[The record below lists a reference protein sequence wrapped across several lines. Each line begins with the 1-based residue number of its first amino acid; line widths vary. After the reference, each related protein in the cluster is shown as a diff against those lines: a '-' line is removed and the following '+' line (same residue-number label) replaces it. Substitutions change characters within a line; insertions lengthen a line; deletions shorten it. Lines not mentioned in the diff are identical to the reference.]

1 MSASSRWLGKNKAT
15 SVYGPGE
22 SVRAIFAI
30 SSYIWSATH
39 IRQTQ
44 WIPSLLVRLAFC
56 LQSFAYFDNYFQ
68 QLIHV
73 SLFFSMKNQ
82 NKVSFLSK

>member
-1 MSASSRWLGKNKAT
+1 MSASSRGLGKNIAT

-22 SVRAIFAI
+22 SVRAIFAEPAN
-30 SSYIWSATH
+30 IWSATH

-56 LQSFAYFDNYFQ
+56 LQSFGYFDNYFQ
-68 QLIHV
+68 QRIYV
-73 SLFFSMKNQ
+73 CLFFSMKNQ
-82 NKVSFLSK
+82 K